1 MDLLKK
7 VSKFS
12 TISKPFTTFFK
23 PFHYSFLDLSG
34 FHTLHPPTRNLPALS
49 RSLGRVAKTDGV

>member
-34 FHTLHPPTRNLPALS
+34 FHTLHPPT
-49 RSLGRVAKTDGV
+49 KTKEVVP